1 LVLNLYDVRKDYS
14 YLHGLNNFNMRFFL
28 NVFLLILIS
37 KASFAQSGDLMVEG
51 ASPNLYVEHTVVAKE
66 NWYSIGRLYNVSP
79 KEIAPFNSTSMDKP
93 LSIGEKVRIPLN
105 ASNFS
110 QNGQKAADEVF
121 VPVYH
126 IVAEKEWMY
135 RISTNYNK
143 VPTAYIEKWNGITND
158 QLKAGMKL
166 VVGYLKVKPGQSAL
180 ASKGSATMKTETA
193 TVVETKPATT
203 QGSTGTIATTTVAT
217 QQSTSTKTEDK
228 KSEPVAE
235 KSTPVTVSENKPITV
250 ATTTTPSNVDF
261 KGGYFKSQFDNA
273 GKSSSGSAAIFRST
287 SGWSDGKYYALM
299 NNVPVGTIVKVSNTS
314 NNKIVYAKVL
324 GNLAD
329 IKENSGLAIRISNA
343 AAAELGAGENK
354 FSAAITY

>member
-1 LVLNLYDVRKDYS
+1 
-14 YLHGLNNFNMRFFL
+14 MRFFL

-37 KASFAQSGDLMVEG
+37 QASFAQSGDLMVEG

-66 NWYSIGRLYNVSP
+66 NWYSIGRLYNISP

-166 VVGYLKVKPGQSAL
+166 VVGYLKVKPSQSIL
-180 ASKGSATMKTETA
+180 AAKGSATIKTETA
-193 TVVETKPATT
+193 TVVETKSTT
-203 QGSTGTIATTTVAT
+203 TPGSTGEAAAATTAT
-217 QQSTSTKTEDK
+217 QQTTVKTEDK
-228 KSEPVAE
+228 KTETVAE
-235 KSTPVTVSENKPITV
+235 KTAPATVSENKPVTA
-250 ATTTTPSNVDF
+250 ATTTTPANVDF
-261 KGGYFKSQFDNA
+261 KGGYFKSQFDN
-273 GKSSSGSAAIFRST
+273 GSKSSSGSAAIFRST

-354 FSAAITY
+354 FSASIAY

>member
-1 LVLNLYDVRKDYS
+1 
-14 YLHGLNNFNMRFFL
+14 MRFFL

-37 KASFAQSGDLMVEG
+37 GASFAQSGDLMVG
-51 ASPNLYVEHTVVAKE
+51 GTSPNLYVEHTVVAKE
-66 NWYSIGRLYNVSP
+66 NWYSIGRLYNISP
-79 KEIAPFNSTSMDKP
+79 KEIAPFNSASMDKA
-93 LSIGEKVRIPLN
+93 LSIGEQIKIPLT
-105 ASNFS
+105 AANFS
-110 QNGQKAADEVF
+110 QDGQKAGDEVF

-126 IVAEKEWMY
+126 VVAEKEWMY

-180 ASKGSATMKTETA
+180 AAKGSTTMKTETA
-193 TVVETKPATT
+193 TVVEAKPTTT
-203 QGSTGTIATTTVAT
+203 QGSNGAVAATTTAA
-217 QQSTSTKTEDK
+217 QQSGITKTEDK
-228 KSEPVAE
+228 KPETVVE
-235 KSTPVTVSENKPITV
+235 KTTPVTVTENKPVTV
-250 ATTTTPSNVDF
+250 ASTETPSNVDF
-261 KGGYFKSQFDNA
+261 KGGYFKSQFDNG
-273 GKSSSGSAAIFRST
+273 GKNSSGSAAIFRST

-354 FSAAITY
+354 FSAAIAY

>member
-1 LVLNLYDVRKDYS
+1 
-14 YLHGLNNFNMRFFL
+14 MRFFL

-37 KASFAQSGDLMVEG
+37 GASFAQSGDLMVEG
-51 ASPNLYVEHTVVAKE
+51 ASPNLYVEHTVAAKE
-66 NWYSIGRLYNVSP
+66 NWYSIGRLYNISP
-79 KEIAPFNSTSMDKP
+79 KEIAPFNSTSMDKA
-93 LSIGEKVRIPLN
+93 LSIGEKIKVPLN

-110 QNGQKAADEVF
+110 QNGQKATDEVF

-126 IVAEKEWMY
+126 VVAEKEWMY

-180 ASKGSATMKTETA
+180 AAKGSATIKTETA

-203 QGSTGTIATTTVAT
+203 QGATGAAVATTTAAT
-217 QQSTSTKTEDK
+217 QQSSTAKTEEK
-228 KSEPVAE
+228 KAEPVVE
-235 KSTPVTVSENKPITV
+235 KTAPVAVTENKPV
-250 ATTTTPSNVDF
+250 TTASTETPSNVDF
-261 KGGYFKSQFDNA
+261 KGGYFKSQFDNG
-273 GKSSSGSAAIFRST
+273 GKNSSGSAAIFRST

-299 NNVPVGTIVKVSNTS
+299 NNVPVGTIIKVSNTS

-354 FSAAITY
+354 FSAAIAY

>member
-1 LVLNLYDVRKDYS
+1 
-14 YLHGLNNFNMRFFL
+14 MRFFL

-37 KASFAQSGDLMVEG
+37 GASFAQSGDLMVEG

-66 NWYSIGRLYNVSP
+66 NWYSIGRLYNISP

-105 ASNFS
+105 AANFS
-110 QNGQKAADEVF
+110 QNGEKAADEVF

-180 ASKGSATMKTETA
+180 AAKGSATIKTETA
-193 TVVETKPATT
+193 TVVETNPSST
-203 QGSTGTIATTTVAT
+203 QSSTGAVVATTTAT
-217 QQSTSTKTEDK
+217 QQVATTKTEDK
-228 KSEPVAE
+228 KPEAVAE
-235 KSTPVTVSENKPITV
+235 KSTPVTVSENKPVVV
-250 ATTTTPSNVDF
+250 ATTTTPSSVDF
-261 KGGYFKSQFDNA
+261 KGGYFKSQFDNG

-287 SGWSDGKYYALM
+287 SGWSDGKYYVLM

-343 AAAELGAGENK
+343 AASELGAGENK
-354 FSAAITY
+354 FSAAIVY